1 MIKKEKLFEKFPP
14 VSTDRWM
21 EKVTADL
28 KGADFKKKLV
38 WKTRDGIEVMPF
50 YRQEDLARL
59 QHKGFL
65 PGDYPYVRGNKIS
78 DNTWL
83 VRQNITVR
91 DYHEANLRA
100 LDLLMKGVTSL
111 GFIIAD
117 PETINVENI
126 SLLLNG
132 IHCESVE
139 INFVSAGRARELFA
153 ALESAL
159 WASHTDMNN
168 VHGSIA
174 ADPLG
179 RLMAN
184 GKLCVTVE
192 EGLEYLADIVTE
204 SESLPGL
211 RCVQPSGTL
220 FSNAGA
226 GPATE
231 LAYTLS
237 LGNEYMA
244 YLTSKGLKPDYAAS
258 KIGFSFGIG
267 PDFFPEIAKLRAAR
281 MLWAVIV
288 KGYGPHNDASTLM
301 HIHSVTGR
309 WNKTLYDPFV
319 NMLRTQTEAMAA
331 VTGGA
336 DTITVEPFDVIFREP
351 DNFSER
357 IARNQQLL
365 LMEESHLDKVA
376 DPGAGSYYIEELTS
390 LIAGEAWKIFRETEN
405 EGGFL
410 AAMQKGVIQNK
421 INTISASRRSD
432 VGKRREILLG
442 TNQYPD
448 FREQNAPRADAGRL
462 FNDDNQSPDD
472 QVKRIIPSRGAEEF
486 EKLRL
491 ATERSGRRPLAF
503 MLTIGNP
510 AMRRARAQFSTNFF
524 ACAGYQVKDNN
535 GFETASEGVKA
546 ALEAKADIIVIC
558 SSDDDYALVAHDIFS
573 LAKEKAVVVV
583 AGNPPNIEVLKAQ
596 GLEHFISVRSNL
608 LETLQ
613 MFNRILGIN

>member
-21 EKVTADL
+21 EKVIADL

-153 ALESAL
+153 ALESTL

-211 RCVQPSGTL
+211 RCVQAFRYHFQQRGC
-220 FSNAGA
+220 
-226 GPATE
+226 
-231 LAYTLS
+231 
-237 LGNEYMA
+237 
-244 YLTSKGLKPDYAAS
+244 
-258 KIGFSFGIG
+258 
-267 PDFFPEIAKLRAAR
+267 
-281 MLWAVIV
+281 
-288 KGYGPHNDASTLM
+288 
-301 HIHSVTGR
+301 
-309 WNKTLYDPFV
+309 
-319 NMLRTQTEAMAA
+319 RTC
-331 VTGGA
+331 
-336 DTITVEPFDVIFREP
+336 
-351 DNFSER
+351 
-357 IARNQQLL
+357 
-365 LMEESHLDKVA
+365 H
-376 DPGAGSYYIEELTS
+376 
-390 LIAGEAWKIFRETEN
+390 
-405 EGGFL
+405 
-410 AAMQKGVIQNK
+410 
-421 INTISASRRSD
+421 
-432 VGKRREILLG
+432 
-442 TNQYPD
+442 
-448 FREQNAPRADAGRL
+448 
-462 FNDDNQSPDD
+462 
-472 QVKRIIPSRGAEEF
+472 
-486 EKLRL
+486 
-491 ATERSGRRPLAF
+491 
-503 MLTIGNP
+503 
-510 AMRRARAQFSTNFF
+510 
-524 ACAGYQVKDNN
+524 
-535 GFETASEGVKA
+535 
-546 ALEAKADIIVIC
+546 
-558 SSDDDYALVAHDIFS
+558 
-573 LAKEKAVVVV
+573 
-583 AGNPPNIEVLKAQ
+583 
-596 GLEHFISVRSNL
+596 
-608 LETLQ
+608 
-613 MFNRILGIN
+613 

>member
-14 VSTDRWM
+14 VSTDKWM
-21 EKVTADL
+21 DKVTADL

-38 WKTRDGIEVMPF
+38 WKTHDGIEVMPF
-50 YRQEDLARL
+50 YRQEDIARL

-65 PGDYPYVRGNKIS
+65 PGDYPYVRGNKVS
-78 DNTWL
+78 DNAWL
-83 VRQNITVR
+83 IRQNITVR

-100 LDLLMKGVTSL
+100 LDLLMKGITSL
-111 GFIIAD
+111 GFIIED

-139 INFVSAGRARELFA
+139 LNFVSAGRARELFA

-159 WASHTDMNN
+159 WASRTDMNN

-184 GKLCVTVE
+184 GKLCVTVD
-192 EGLEYLADIVTE
+192 EGLEYLADIVAE
-204 SESLPGL
+204 SESIPRL

-244 YLTSKGLKPDYAAS
+244 YLTSKGLKPDFAAS

-281 MLWAVIV
+281 MLWAIIV
-288 KGYGPHNDASTLM
+288 KGYGPRKDASTLM

-309 WNKTLYDPFV
+309 WNKTLYDPYV

-331 VTGGA
+331 VMGGA

-390 LIAGEAWKIFRETEN
+390 LIAREAWKLFLETES

-421 INTISASRRSD
+421 INTVSASRRSD
-432 VGKRREILLG
+432 VGKRRETLLG

-448 FREQNAPRADAGRL
+448 FREQNAPRSDTVRL
-462 FNDDNQSPDD
+462 FNDASQSPDD
-472 QVKRIIPSRGAEEF
+472 KVKRILLSRGAEDF

-491 ATERSGRRPLAF
+491 ATDRSGRRPLAF

-558 SSDDDYALVAHDIFS
+558 SSDDDYAIVAHDIFT
-573 LAKEKAVVVV
+573 LAKGKALVVI
-583 AGNPPNIEVLKAQ
+583 AGNPPNIEALKAE

>member
-14 VSTDRWM
+14 VSTDKWM

-59 QHKGFL
+59 QDKGFL
-65 PGDYPYVRGNKIS
+65 PGDYPYVRGDKVS
-78 DNTWL
+78 DNAWL
-83 VRQNITVR
+83 IRQDVTVR
-91 DYHEANLRA
+91 DYHEANLRS
-100 LDLLMKGVTSL
+100 LDLLMKGITSL
-111 GFIIAD
+111 GFIIED

-139 INFVSAGRARELFA
+139 LNFVSAGRARELFA

-159 WASHTDMNN
+159 WASRTEMNH

-179 RLMAN
+179 RLMAK
-184 GKLCVTVE
+184 GKLCVSVE
-192 EGLEYLADIVTE
+192 EGLEYLADIVAE
-204 SESLPGL
+204 SESIPGL

-244 YLTSKGLKPDYAAS
+244 YFTSKGLKPDYAAS
-258 KIGFSFGIG
+258 KIGFSFGIS

-281 MLWAVIV
+281 MLWAIIV
-288 KGYGPHNDASTLM
+288 KGYGPRKDESTLM
-301 HIHSVTGR
+301 HVHAVTGR
-309 WNKTLYDPFV
+309 WNKTLYDPYV
-319 NMLRTQTEAMAA
+319 NMLRTQTEAMSA
-331 VTGGA
+331 VMGGA
-336 DTITVEPFDVIFREP
+336 DAITIEPFDVIFREP

-365 LMEESHLDKVA
+365 LMEESHMDKVA

-390 LIAGEAWKIFRETEN
+390 LIAREAWKLFLETESQ
-405 EGGFL
+405 GGFL
-410 AAMQKGVIQNK
+410 AAMQKGVIQNR
-421 INTISASRRSD
+421 INTVSASRKRD
-432 VGKRREILLG
+432 VGKRRETLLG

-448 FREQNAPRADAGRL
+448 FREQNAPRSDTGRL
-462 FNDDNQSPDD
+462 FNDASQSPDD
-472 QVKRIIPSRGAEEF
+472 EVKRILLSRGAEDF

-491 ATERSGRRPLAF
+491 ATDRSGRRPLAF

-558 SSDDDYALVAHDIFS
+558 SSDDDYAIVAHDIFT
-573 LAKEKAVVVV
+573 LAKGKALVVI
-583 AGNPPNIEVLKAQ
+583 AGNPPNIEALKAE